1 MMLLAL
7 IIFVIL
13 LVMGVQMGEL
23 NWLQVGLYLL
33 VAAGAF
39 LVVGACRW
47 SGTVFFS
54 VIAVMDI
61 VLVIT
66 IFKGDIRIT

>member
-1 MMLLAL
+1 MLLVL

-13 LVMGVQMGEL
+13 LVMGIQMDEL

-33 VAAGAF
+33 LAAGAF
-39 LVVGACRW
+39 LVVGACQW

-54 VIAVMDI
+54 VIAAMDI